1 VGKPFCWREF
11 SQTGNSS
18 LAVLVIAGLEQTGQ
32 VEQTELPIALLK
44 VPSTQA
50 AHEQPFGPVYPAL
63 HKQLFKRVLPAA
75 ELEFPGQLLD

>member
-1 VGKPFCWREF
+1 VGKPFFWREF

-18 LAVLVIAGLEQTGQ
+18 LAVLVI
-32 VEQTELPIALLK
+32 
-44 VPSTQA
+44 A